1 MTAVINVT
9 TTRAVVICAA
19 PPHRCALHRRRRW
32 SFAPLLLIA
41 ALCIVAGGGHAPA
54 VALPAPDT
62 VGRLIALV
70 SSTGKRSSDVVISLT
85 DFAWER

>member
-32 SFAPLLLIA
+32 SLAPLLLIA
-41 ALCIVAGGGHAPA
+41 APGIVAGGGHAPA
-54 VALPAPDT
+54 LPSPDP